1 MFGLIKNQSGETL
14 DYTFHEGLADSLDLF
29 IIGHGVTG
37 NKDRPFVVA
46 LAEAVANA
54 GIHTLRFSFAGNGSS
69 EGEFRDCTIS
79 KEVED
84 LQAVLTTAVENGY
97 RVTYAGHSMGGAVG
111 VLATAEDSR
120 IQFLISLAGMVNTE
134 KFYETEFGEE
144 IPDKGCMWEETD
156 YPLSSKFADD
166 LRAIQSTAPQAAQI
180 SVPWLLVHGTTDDV
194 VLIDDSREA
203 YSLATEPKKLVEIDG
218 ANHVFSESGLQPM
231 IEAVISWLKD
241 SLKR

>member
-1 MFGLIKNQSGETL
+1 MFGIIKNQTGETL
-14 DYTFHEGLADSLDLF
+14 DYTFHEGIAASRDML

-69 EGEFRDCTIS
+69 EGEFPDCTIS

-84 LQAVLTTAVENGY
+84 LQAVLSKAVEHNY

-111 VLATAEDSR
+111 VLATAQDSR

-144 IPDKGCMWEETD
+144 IEGEGCMWED
-156 YPLSSKFADD
+156 SNYPLSCKLADD

-203 YSLATEPKKLVEIDG
+203 YSLASEPKKLVEIAG
-218 ANHVFSESGLQPM
+218 ANHIFSESGLQPM
-231 IEAVISWLKD
+231 IDAVTTWLKD
-241 SLKR
+241 NLKH